1 MLIVLGL
8 KELMRKSI
16 QKRMYRS
23 ISRWQQSGL
32 TQKAWCEKNDM
43 AYSRFHYWYKR
54 YRSEE
59 LGDARDQEGSQ
70 FVPLMVESSPA
81 TGMWCE
87 LLLPEGKRLSF
98 HQAVS
103 AEFLRSL
110 IG

>member
-1 MLIVLGL
+1 
-8 KELMRKSI
+8 MRKSL
-16 QKRMYRS
+16 QGRMFKS
-23 ISRWQQSGL
+23 IMRWQQSGL

-54 YRSEE
+54 YRREE
-59 LGDARDQEGSQ
+59 LRDARDQEGSR
-70 FVPLMVESSPA
+70 FVPLMVESPPTA
-81 TGMWCE
+81 GTWCE
-87 LLLPEGKRLSF
+87 LLLPEGKKLSF